1 MPNSDGFPRP
11 FERPGAGWLGRPLWK
26 SSQIWSWQ
34 KSGPRKQVAVLD
46 RICFWLPT
54 LRNCVETVIL
64 DAGPRDLLMPF
75 TLSFFKMIFNKLQ
88 QVLQKWGPQRVS
100 GKNCI
105 LAPSK
110 RNGFVDLHWPKIE
123 SGKLPTCFWKVFR
136 EPLEKKS
143 DLKKIGHNGLWLGGQ
158 DLKEFE
164 KTKRFNPFMVGC
176 PQGRPWDSGWWMEID
191 NSAHHLTVR
200 KEKSMKVDCLA

>member
-26 SSQIWSWQ
+26 SSQIWSWRE
-34 KSGPRKQVAVLD
+34 SGPRKQVAVLD

-54 LRNCVETVIL
+54 PRNCVETVIL

-75 TLSFFKMIFNKLQ
+75 TLSFFKMILINYSKYF
-88 QVLQKWGPQRVS
+88 
-100 GKNCI
+100 KNE
-105 LAPSK
+105 APSGSQE
-110 RNGFVDLHWPKIE
+110 RIA
-123 SGKLPTCFWKVFR
+123 FWRHRKEIVLYLF
-136 EPLEKKS
+136 LKSFWGTFGKKS